1 MRWSPNAGVWNSGPA
16 SCRPRAVIYSALAMC
31 LFSGQGYEEA
41 ARLLTH
47 GLERVRRWEKSWRVN
62 RSDFSAAQL

>member
-1 MRWSPNAGVWNSGPA
+1 M
-16 SCRPRAVIYSALAMC
+16 IYSALAMC